1 MAGHRALARWEDI
14 NISHDVFCLTIV
26 IQQDGDGAMQ
36 AVLDKLVSQADR
48 EGIPLAEVIAKELS
62 VNEIDRIGEFLRKE
76 MSENYSAIEGF
87 MRDIEV
93 PGTYDFSS
101 MADEQ
106 LDVIQEGI
114 LSALSDTP
122 LSVSS
127 EA

>member
-1 MAGHRALARWEDI
+1 
-14 NISHDVFCLTIV
+14 
-26 IQQDGDGAMQ
+26 MQ

-76 MSENYSAIEGF
+76 MSDNYSAIEGF
-87 MRDIEV
+87 MKDVEV